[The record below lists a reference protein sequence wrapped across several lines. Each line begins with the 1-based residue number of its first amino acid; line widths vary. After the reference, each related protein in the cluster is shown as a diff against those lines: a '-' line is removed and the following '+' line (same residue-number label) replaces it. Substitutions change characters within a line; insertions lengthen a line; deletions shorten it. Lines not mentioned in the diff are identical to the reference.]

1 FDFDKT
7 ITVCDTILPISRYL
21 CEQLK
26 RKNKFRIVQLY
37 FLLFRMNFISSKS
50 FKEKIVTTLLKGLN
64 SEQIEKTIL
73 KFYQE
78 NYSNLLNG
86 KIVEQINSEKQK
98 GNYVII
104 ITSNIQ
110 LFVNPIKKL
119 LDVNDVFATQV
130 EVADK
135 IIGEKIVGENCSG
148 KVKAE
153 ILNKCK
159 QKYNPEKVIAYGDS
173 KGDFDMLN
181 NADEG
186 YLLTYSFKDALS
198 KFLYRINNIRGKIPN
213 QKFQILIKKYKDKNI
228 SH

>member
-1 FDFDKT
+1 
-7 ITVCDTILPISRYL
+7 
-21 CEQLK
+21 
-26 RKNKFRIVQLY
+26 
-37 FLLFRMNFISSKS
+37 MNFISSKS
-50 FKEKIVTTLLKGLN
+50 FKEKIVTILLKGLN
-64 SEQIEKTIL
+64 SERIEEIIL
-73 KFYQE
+73 KFYQA
-78 NYSNLLNG
+78 NFPNLLNSE
-86 KIVEQINSEKQK
+86 IIELINSEKQK
-98 GNYVII
+98 GNHIII

-110 LFVNPIKKL
+110 VFVNPIKKIL
-119 LDVNDVFATQV
+119 PVNDVFATKV
-130 EVADK
+130 EVLDK

-181 NADEG
+181 NAEEG
-186 YLLTYSFKDALS
+186 YLLIYSLKDALN

-213 QKFQILIKKYKDKNI
+213 QQFQILIKKYKNKSI